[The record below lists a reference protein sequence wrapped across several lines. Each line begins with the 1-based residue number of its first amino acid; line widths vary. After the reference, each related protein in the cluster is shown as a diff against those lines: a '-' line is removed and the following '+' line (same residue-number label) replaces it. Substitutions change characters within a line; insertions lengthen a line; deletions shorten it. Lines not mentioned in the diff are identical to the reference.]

1 MQVKLMNVITSYT
14 PLSTNVV
21 RLIAIQIYVV
31 FTSVVRFTDDVQCNL
46 SRCVQVYKY
55 GVGYDIYYTCNEPKY
70 PVNGTIVLTLI
81 FYSPT
86 NPYTLD

>member
-31 FTSVVRFTDDVQCNL
+31 FTSVGLQTMYNVIYLGVFRFINMGL
-46 SRCVQVYKY
+46 A
-55 GVGYDIYYTCNEPKY
+55 
-70 PVNGTIVLTLI
+70 TIFITLVM
-81 FYSPT
+81 
-86 NPYTLD
+86 NPSIQ